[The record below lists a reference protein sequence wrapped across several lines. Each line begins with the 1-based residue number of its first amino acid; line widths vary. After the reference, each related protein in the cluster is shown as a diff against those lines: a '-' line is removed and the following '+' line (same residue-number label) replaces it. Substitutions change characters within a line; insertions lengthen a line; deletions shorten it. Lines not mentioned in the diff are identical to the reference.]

1 MNLLIILYLV
11 GLLRTIFFIVVVYF
25 ILKLFTRY
33 VLPLILENKIRQMQ
47 RNRNGSN
54 QKHNQPRERE
64 GDVTIDYG
72 NQNSRNSQN
81 KNDGEYVDFEEIE

>member
-11 GLLRTIFFIVVVYF
+11 GFLRTIFFIVVVYF

-47 RNRNGSN
+47 GNRNGSN

-72 NQNSRNSQN
+72 SRNSGN
-81 KNDGEYVDFEEIE
+81 SKNNNDGEYVDFEEIE